1 MSGGDAVTFI
11 MQLYK
16 VSRDSEV
23 TRNFVAKEMPDQTL
37 SPGESMEGFIYYR
50 IAPKNRQWSR
60 GGKMKVSLTD
70 TKSQEPMLMTIP
82 WSQ

>member
-23 TRNFVAKEMPDQTL
+23 ARNFVPKRCLTKRFHPVKVWRVL
-37 SPGESMEGFIYYR
+37 SIIELL
-50 IAPKNRQWSR
+50 PKNRQWSR